1 MNSYI
6 IFMSLFFGAFLIM
19 SVLFILFMKKQ
30 LIYKFVFEKIHYIK
44 NEYIKVNIL
53 FKESFESILKKV
65 RRNHFIIMLFYLF
78 LTLMLITYLLINFL
92 VFKSELNDETD
103 YIMLVWPIIPFFI
116 SAFHLQ
122 ILFISKKRIKDA
134 SAKISKW
141 SFDNES
147 FYFDKEY
154 AKNENLITGNL
165 KLKIKK
171 SLAINFNLLKNVK
184 KKISLGE
191 IYLIIWGV
199 HFSDVKNV
207 EYNNLDI
214 YQDFVNLYYEENE
227 MKNH

>member
-6 IFMSLFFGAFLIM
+6 IFMSLFFGAFLIV

-30 LIYKFVFEKIHYIK
+30 LIYKFVFEKTHYIK

-92 VFKSELNDETD
+92 VFKSELNDQTD

-116 SAFHLQ
+116 SAFHLK
-122 ILFISKKRIKDA
+122 ILFIPKKRIKDA

-154 AKNENLITGNL
+154 AKNENPITGNL

-191 IYLIIWGV
+191 IYLIIW
-199 HFSDVKNV
+199 
-207 EYNNLDI
+207 
-214 YQDFVNLYYEENE
+214 
-227 MKNH
+227 